1 LGAGAERSSCA
12 PAMLEAICK
21 ACAGI
26 VSHLTDQPA
35 KYMAVGRGLVPPLIL
50 IADSGAES
58 AAKARLALRN
68 LAHGEPAIVDN
79 IVVQGA
85 AHLLRPS
92 ASASAVGLPSPRST
106 GSASPD
112 ARCVWPWPVSAC
124 GRVARYDTRSCLE
137 LASLQK
143 GCSSSSVLRVERR
156 TAAMA
161 I

>member
-1 LGAGAERSSCA
+1 MGAGVERSSCA

-50 IADSGAES
+50 IADSGADS

-112 ARCVWPWPVSAC
+112 ARYVSPCPVSW
-124 GRVARYDTRSCLE
+124 GRGRGRFTGCAQ
-137 LASLQK
+137 LAPFPPK
-143 GCSSSSVLRVERR
+143 RVERMCFGSQ
-156 TAAMA
+156 AARRDGLGG
-161 I
+161 